1 MYFALLQVGAVLLHV
16 PAATLLVQLT
26 HKLQGPPAV
35 LLDSR
40 VEELHIVTDQ
50 PDVGRVQLLLA
61 QGASAVVQLAQVLL
75 REELW
80 EEVHQQ
86 AGGEVA
92 NGQAALLDAAQLLPA
107 RCCAAAPCSEGSL
120 HRASPSQTGGSLV
133 CQSQWAPARSSWSA
147 GQTARSQSRPP
158 PSPRRCCPAP
168 RGVVVVTESY
178 N

>member
-1 MYFALLQVGAVLLHV
+1 MDLALLLEGAALLHV
-16 PAATLLVQLT
+16 PAATALIQLT

-35 LLDSR
+35 LLGSR
-40 VEELHIVTDQ
+40 VEELHIVMDQ

-61 QGASAVVQLAQVLL
+61 QGAAAVVLLAQVLL
-75 REELW
+75 REDLR

-92 NGQAALLDAAQLLPA
+92 SGQAALLDAAQLLPA

-147 GQTARSQSRPP
+147 GQAVKSVLHLKHRDVVWQ
-158 PSPRRCCPAP
+158 A
-168 RGVVVVTESY
+168 RGVVAVTESY